1 LGAFYVTMSIILTP
15 RLGASSTIGFI
26 IGGQMIASVV
36 LDHFGLLNLPTS
48 PANLPK
54 LAGAVLVV
62 VGAIIVLSYREG

>member
-1 LGAFYVTMSIILTP
+1 MTMSIILTP